1 MQEMDVELERW
12 QRQWRTQD
20 TVPPDLAK
28 AVEAGTRN
36 MRRGRIAEI
45 ATTVVMGGGAMTWAL
60 AARRTDVTVLAI
72 AVWFFLAIAWT
83 ASLLLSRGAWQ
94 PVAATTKAFVE
105 ISILRC
111 ERRLQAIWIQA
122 ALYVVILTFDLI
134 WLYYYRAESN
144 VTEFLM
150 RPAVLVFLFFVTPL
164 AGAAAM
170 WYRRRLLR
178 ELKSIRSVRCA
189 VPGHKLRLR

>member
-1 MQEMDVELERW
+1 MTMQEIDVELARW
-12 QRQWRTQD
+12 QRQWRTQE

-45 ATTVVMGGGAMTWAL
+45 ATTVVMGGGAMAWAL

-72 AVWFFLAIAWT
+72 AVWFFIAIAWT
-83 ASLLLSRGAWQ
+83 ASMPLSRGAWQ
-94 PVAATTKAFVE
+94 PVTATTTAFVE

-111 ERRLQAIWIQA
+111 ERRLQAIWIQI

-134 WLYYYRAESN
+134 WLYYYRAESS
-144 VTEFLM
+144 VGEFLM
-150 RPAVLVFLFFVTPL
+150 RPAVLVFLFLVTPL

-170 WYRRRLLR
+170 WHRRRLLR
-178 ELKSIRSVRCA
+178 ELNNLKTTRY
-189 VPGHKLRLR
+189 

>member
-20 TVPPDLAK
+20 TVPTDLAK

-45 ATTVVMGGGAMTWAL
+45 ATTVVMGGGAMAWAL

-83 ASLLLSRGAWQ
+83 ASMLLSRGAWQ
-94 PVAATTKAFVE
+94 PVAATTTAFVE
-105 ISILRC
+105 LSILRC

-134 WLYYYRAESN
+134 WLYYYRAESS
-144 VTEFLM
+144 VTELLM
-150 RPAVLVFLFFVTPL
+150 RPTVLVFLFLVTPL

-178 ELKSIRSVRCA
+178 ELKSIRSVR
-189 VPGHKLRLR
+189 L